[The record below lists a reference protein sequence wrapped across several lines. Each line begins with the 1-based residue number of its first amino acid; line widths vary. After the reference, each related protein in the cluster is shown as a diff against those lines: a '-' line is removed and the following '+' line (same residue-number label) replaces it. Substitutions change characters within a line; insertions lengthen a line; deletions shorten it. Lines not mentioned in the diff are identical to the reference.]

1 MRGNSIYLLILCKK
15 NMKNKILIAG
25 GIVGI
30 VGLAYYF
37 IKKSTESA
45 NSSTYEGD
53 SSTYEGDLPISDS
66 EQKTCPKGFVSYGD
80 GSACVKGKYKCSLWG
95 NPTLG
100 SCYCPSG
107 MAEIGDGSACS
118 DVEDSTINCAKY
130 GNSNLSRC
138 SSSSFIDFDGDS
150 ENENGL
156 DINLD

>member
-1 MRGNSIYLLILCKK
+1 
-15 NMKNKILIAG
+15 MKNKILIAG

-30 VGLAYYF
+30 VALAYYF
-37 IKKSTESA
+37 IKKSTERG
-45 NSSTYEGD
+45 YIKD
-53 SSTYEGDLPISDS
+53 SLTNLEYGRIVEGDLTISNSD
-66 EQKTCPKGFVSYGD
+66 QQTCPKGFVSYGD
-80 GSACVKGKYKCSLWG
+80 GSTCVKGKYKCSLWG

-100 SCYCPSG
+100 SCYCPFG

-118 DVEDSTINCAKY
+118 DIEDSTINCAKY

>member
-1 MRGNSIYLLILCKK
+1 
-15 NMKNKILIAG
+15 MKNKILIAG

-30 VGLAYYF
+30 VALAYYF
-37 IKKSTESA
+37 IKKSTERG
-45 NSSTYEGD
+45 YIKD
-53 SSTYEGDLPISDS
+53 SLTNLEYGRIVEGDLTISNSD
-66 EQKTCPKGFVSYGD
+66 QQTCPKGFVSYGD
-80 GSACVKGKYKCSLWG
+80 GSTCVKGKYKCSLWG

-118 DVEDSTINCAKY
+118 DIEDSTINCAKY

>member
-1 MRGNSIYLLILCKK
+1 
-15 NMKNKILIAG
+15 MKNKILIAG

-30 VGLAYYF
+30 VALAYYF
-37 IKKSTESA
+37 IKKSTERG
-45 NSSTYEGD
+45 YIKD
-53 SSTYEGDLPISDS
+53 SLTNLEYGRILVGDLPISDS
-66 EQKTCPKGFVSYGD
+66 EQQTCPKGFVSYGD

-100 SCYCPSG
+100 SCYCPIG

-118 DVEDSTINCAKY
+118 DIEDSTINCAKY